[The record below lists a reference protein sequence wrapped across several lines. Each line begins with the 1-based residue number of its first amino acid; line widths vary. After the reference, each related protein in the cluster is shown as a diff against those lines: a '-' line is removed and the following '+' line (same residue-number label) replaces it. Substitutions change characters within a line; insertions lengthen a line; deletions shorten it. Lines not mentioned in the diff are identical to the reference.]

1 MGGGEGRLGT
11 FSSAWLVLERGVSLS
26 FERNCWRRRDDLST
40 GTAGFY
46 VSWAVC
52 PCLRLVD
59 PCFIVVSAF

>member
-26 FERNCWRRRDDLST
+26 FERNCWRRRDDLCT

-46 VSWAVC
+46 VS
-52 PCLRLVD
+52 
-59 PCFIVVSAF
+59 